1 MKHMQPVGAEHAVTE
16 HTPDTTLRPG
26 VLGRELTS
34 LTSVSSDV
42 LPSPEQLSS
51 SWSLS
56 SCFKS
61 GASTK
66 GRQGRVERE
75 STITQCH
82 APQTFTSR
90 RKGWVDLVYQ
100 VLRQLNHFSKSFL
113 ISFGTEGKTLH
124 RQQCSVC
131 TGMLRSV
138 YCFNCCIS

>member
-1 MKHMQPVGAEHAVTE
+1 MQQSECCPCCDRAALSEL

-66 GRQGRVERE
+66 GRQWRVERE
-75 STITQCH
+75 VSLLDAMLPKHSQAEGRGGGWFSVSSFKVTQ
-82 APQTFTSR
+82 PLQQEFSYTLWYR
-90 RKGWVDLVYQ
+90 RQDSSAQRAMLC
-100 VLRQLNHFSKSFL
+100 
-113 ISFGTEGKTLH
+113 LH
-124 RQQCSVC
+124 RHAKEC
-131 TGMLRSV
+131 LL
-138 YCFNCCIS
+138 F

>member
-1 MKHMQPVGAEHAVTE
+1 MKPMQPVGADHAEKE

-66 GRQGRVERE
+66 GRQRDKAPLLNATLPKHSQAEGRG
-75 STITQCH
+75 
-82 APQTFTSR
+82 
-90 RKGWVDLVYQ
+90 GW
-100 VLRQLNHFSKSFL
+100 
-113 ISFGTEGKTLH
+113 I
-124 RQQCSVC
+124 
-131 TGMLRSV
+131 
-138 YCFNCCIS
+138 

>member
-1 MKHMQPVGAEHAVTE
+1 MSADHAVIE
-16 HTPDTTLRPG
+16 QHCQRELHTPDTTLRPG

-66 GRQGRVERE
+66 GRQWRVERG
-75 STITQCH
+75 SIITQCQ
-82 APQTFTSR
+82 AP
-90 RKGWVDLVYQ
+90 
-100 VLRQLNHFSKSFL
+100 
-113 ISFGTEGKTLH
+113 
-124 RQQCSVC
+124 
-131 TGMLRSV
+131 
-138 YCFNCCIS
+138 